1 MNTER
6 KLIQQL
12 RDALNEY
19 QPCDHANTEIVS
31 AGWHDCKQCGELI
44 RPAHYARDRE
54 DTARVVDLIAAADA
68 YLASPDWIRVE
79 DALPVVPDGKR
90 WIMVWVFC
98 EGLHKSPFIERFCAG
113 DTSMVGSHWMYLDT
127 PQPPE
132 GSK

>member
-1 MNTER
+1 MSEER

-54 DTARVVDLIAAADA
+54 DAARVAEIIAAA
-68 YLASPDWIRVE
+68 
-79 DALPVVPDGKR
+79 GK
-90 WIMVWVFC
+90 
-98 EGLHKSPFIERFCAG
+98 GQL
-113 DTSMVGSHWMYLDT
+113 
-127 PQPPE
+127 
-132 GSK
+132 